1 VDHYNN
7 VRLNS
12 ATSYI
17 TPKDMLAGLQEEIHT
32 ERDRKLVAA
41 RKQRRLVA
49 SKALDVRVR
58 CLCCWH
64 LVQCDLSWLK
74 TSPALGSRPAGVP
87 TKLYN

>member
-1 VDHYNN
+1 MQGYVDHYNN

-64 LVQCDLSWLK
+64 WSSAIL
-74 TSPALGSRPAGVP
+74 AG
-87 TKLYN
+87 